1 MIAEYIMSRCGWDA
15 VWYLGGDPSSARYL
29 RAPGAR
35 WWHFLRAGACLVG
48 EWTGPDM
55 DLLCVRQCDSAAD
68 ARRWL
73 SPPGR
78 FVLDATLRSLWVR
91 WFGQEQQRQHRPAPG
106 SFDDEPPPDGWEPS
120 TADRKRM
127 AEEPAVDIDLH
138 LDPSVDATFLH
149 IPTPTSGTAPQ
160 RDLAAE
166 DERRKASVASLFAS
180 QPWKLVERHSPLCGP
195 EIAELRQRIEELG

>member
-1 MIAEYIMSRCGWDA
+1 
-15 VWYLGGDPSSARYL
+15 
-29 RAPGAR
+29 
-35 WWHFLRAGACLVG
+35 
-48 EWTGPDM
+48 
-55 DLLCVRQCDSAAD
+55 
-68 ARRWL
+68 
-73 SPPGR
+73 
-78 FVLDATLRSLWVR
+78 
-91 WFGQEQQRQHRPAPG
+91 
-106 SFDDEPPPDGWEPS
+106 
-120 TADRKRM
+120 M